1 MFNSTFNALPVMVCK
16 HFPKMVL
23 FEVRNAIFSL
33 AEIYTQAYKKC
44 IISEGKGCFSDGG
57 VIEVNGYPI
66 GMGSRLDEH
75 L

>member
-16 HFPKMVL
+16 HFPKMGL
-23 FEVRNAIFSL
+23 FEVSSAFFSL
-33 AEIYTQAYKKC
+33 AEIHTQAFKKQ
-44 IISEGKGCFSDGG
+44 IISEVEGCFTGCV